1 MCERVQSMPLV
12 IALLVFSIKFLFWY
26 DLEYPPILIFR
37 NPDLIPLR
45 IMAHLDIYSNWLL
58 FRTYEAKTQKKWNIV
73 VNNPCATNCIIN
85 SEAAVYACLK
95 SFCFLDFR

>member
-12 IALLVFSIKFLFWY
+12 IALLAFSIKFLFWY

-45 IMAHLDIYSNWLL
+45 IMARLDIYSKDYFSEHMKQKL
-58 FRTYEAKTQKKWNIV
+58 KKKWNIV
-73 VNNPCATNCIIN
+73 VNNPCATNWIIN

>member
-45 IMAHLDIYSNWLL
+45 IMARLDIYSNWLP
-58 FRTYEAKTQKKWNIV
+58 FRTYEAKTQKKWNIM
-73 VNNPCATNCIIN
+73 VNNPCATNWIIN
-85 SEAAVYACLK
+85 
-95 SFCFLDFR
+95 

>member
-45 IMAHLDIYSNWLL
+45 IMA
-58 FRTYEAKTQKKWNIV
+58 R
-73 VNNPCATNCIIN
+73 
-85 SEAAVYACLK
+85 
-95 SFCFLDFR
+95 LDFIQIDYLSEHMKQKLKKSEILWLIILAQQIELLIRKQQSMHV